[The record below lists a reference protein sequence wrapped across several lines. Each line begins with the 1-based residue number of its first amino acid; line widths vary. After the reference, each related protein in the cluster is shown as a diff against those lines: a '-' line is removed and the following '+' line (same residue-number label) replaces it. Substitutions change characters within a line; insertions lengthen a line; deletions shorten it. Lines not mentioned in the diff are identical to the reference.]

1 MQWEALC
8 YNSYMIDKGAK
19 LMLGE
24 IPLSE
29 EDVKIRFIT
38 PALER
43 AGWFKERMRTEVS
56 LTDGRVLLSGNKPG
70 RGAKKRADY
79 LLWHHPNAN
88 PIAVVEAKGADV
100 LPSFGLQQAI
110 NYAKLCGASF
120 AYASNGQ
127 AFEEYDLLTG
137 LEREFPMEAFP
148 SPEALHKRF
157 LAHGDGGEPLSAA
170 EAGLLCEPYYVS
182 ATNPK
187 TPRCYQRCAVT
198 NALKAIAK
206 GERRIL
212 LVLATG
218 TGKTFIAFQIVWRLL
233 QRGLCHRV
241 LFLADRNILVD
252 QAQANDFAP
261 LANVCHKIDFNKD
274 LNNRVGNSA
283 YQVYFGLY
291 HQFYGDWDEPEE
303 EETGVDKPMRA
314 ALLFPPDFFDLVIVD
329 ECHRGSA
336 RDNSRWRKILDY
348 FSSARQ
354 LGMTATPRETEDA
367 SNSAYFGEP
376 VYSYSLAQGIDDG
389 FLAPFYV
396 RRIKT
401 NIGEGWRPAA
411 GQLDYFGN
419 PIPDRDYS
427 NRDYDTSIV
436 IADRIREVAQTITDI
451 LRDSGDPMAKT
462 IVFCPTIEAAERMR
476 KALVELNQDLM
487 RKCNGDYV
495 VRITG
500 GNGLGN
506 GKDKLD
512 AFASVTSKTPVIAVS
527 SQLLSTGV
535 DTKLVKFVVIDKN
548 VASMSEFKQI
558 IGRGTRLDEKHGK
571 CCFTILDFRDVTTH
585 FEDPDWD
592 GAPEPDERYGV
603 GEDTLAGEGEAPKTP
618 SDTSDDTPRSPTPFV
633 SAEGCPVH
641 VIGEEVGYL
650 GADGKVLAKK
660 RLADYAKEQILAR
673 WADFRAFRDAWLAA
687 ADHAVLLA
695 PFAEERGL
703 DLPALRASLA
713 QADCDLYDVIAH
725 LAYGK
730 PLIRAAERAQ
740 AARQSILFTRQKGDV
755 CRAVLSCLLD
765 HYESQG
771 PDALAN
777 LAVLKLPAF
786 QGFGSP
792 RAIADRFGGRAA
804 YLSTVR
810 GLFSALYKD

>member
-1 MQWEALC
+1 MAHKGQALT
-8 YNSYMIDKGAK
+8 
-19 LMLGE
+19 LGE
-24 IPLSE
+24 VPLSE
-29 EDVKIRFIT
+29 EDTKRCFIT
-38 PALER
+38 PALKR
-43 AGWFKERMRTEVS
+43 AGWSDERIRTEVG
-56 LTDGRVLLSGNKPG
+56 LTDGRVLLSGNSKKK
-70 RGAKKRADY
+70 RGSKKRADY

-88 PIAVVEAKGADV
+88 PIAVVEAKGVDT

-110 NYAKLCGASF
+110 NYAKLCGAPF

-137 LEREFPMEAFP
+137 QERELSMDEFP
-148 SPEALHKRF
+148 SPDALHARF
-157 LAHGDGGEPLSAA
+157 LSHGNNGTPLSEDQAK
-170 EAGLLCEPYYVS
+170 LLCEPYYVS
-182 ATNPK
+182 ATAPK
-187 TPRCYQRCAVT
+187 TPRYYQRCAIT
-198 NALKAIAK
+198 NALTAIAQ
-206 GERRIL
+206 GQRRVL

-233 QRGLCHRV
+233 QSGTCRRV

-261 LANVCHKIDFNKD
+261 LAGVCHKIDFNKD
-274 LNNRVGNSA
+274 LKNRAGNSA

-291 HQFYGDWDEPEE
+291 HQFYGDRDESEE
-303 EETGVDKPMRA
+303 EETDVDKPMRA
-314 ALLFPPDFFDLVIVD
+314 DLLFPPDFFDLIIVD

-354 LGMTATPRETEDA
+354 IGMTATPKETEDA
-367 SNSAYFGEP
+367 SNSAYFGTP

-401 NIGEGWRPAA
+401 NIGEGWRPAP
-411 GQLDYFGN
+411 GQLDAFGN
-419 PIPDRDYS
+419 PIPDREYT

-436 IADRIREVAQTITDI
+436 ISDRIREVAQAITNI

-476 KALVELNQDLM
+476 KALAELNADLM
-487 RKCNGDYV
+487 AKCKGDYV

-512 AFASVTSKTPVIAVS
+512 AFVSVTSTTPVIAVS
-527 SQLLSTGV
+527 SQLLTTGV
-535 DTKLVKFVVIDKN
+535 DTKLVKFIAIDKN
-548 VASMSEFKQI
+548 VSSMSEFKQI
-558 IGRGTRLDEKHGK
+558 IGRGTRLDEKHDK
-571 CCFTILDFRDVTTH
+571 FCFSILDFRDVTTH
-585 FEDPDWD
+585 FEDPEWD
-592 GAPEPDERYGV
+592 GSPEPDENYGV
-603 GEDTLAGEGEAPKTP
+603 GEDTPTDEGDAPDKP
-618 SDTSDDTPRSPTPFV
+618 DDKPDDTSQPPTPFV

-641 VIGEEVGYL
+641 VTGEEVSYL
-650 GADGKVLAKK
+650 GAGGKVLSKK
-660 RLADYAKEQILAR
+660 SLADYAKEQILAR
-673 WADFRAFRDAWLAA
+673 WPTFRDFRDDWLAA
-687 ADHAVLLA
+687 KDHAALLA

-703 DLPALRASLA
+703 DLLDLRVKLA

-725 LAYGK
+725 LAYDK
-730 PLIRAAERAQ
+730 PLVHAAERTQ
-740 AARQSILFTRQKGDV
+740 VARQSHLFSRQKDET

-765 HYESQG
+765 YYENQG

-786 QGFGSP
+786 QGFGTP

-804 YLSTVR
+804 YLSTVH
-810 GLFSALYKD
+810 GLFNALYKD